1 MSDTRPNTSGA
12 RESAG
17 GEKRVGLHS
26 LKPAEG
32 SRKPRKRLGRGA
44 GTGHGKT
51 SGRGHKGAGARS
63 GASAYAAYEGG
74 QMPLQRRLPRLK
86 GEARG
91 RHTVARPTVYA
102 AVNLRELE
110 GVPGDTI
117 GPDELRAAGLVRKKA
132 ELVKILG
139 NGEAGR
145 AMTVRAHAFSKSA
158 REKIEAGGGSVE
170 VLER

>member
-1 MSDTRPNTSGA
+1 MRLNDISPALGSKKA
-12 RESAG
+12 R
-17 GEKRVGLHS
+17 KRVGRGT
-26 LKPAEG
+26 G
-32 SRKPRKRLGRGA
+32 S
-44 GTGHGKT
+44 GHGKT

-63 GASAYAAYEGG
+63 GASTHAAYEGG

-102 AVNLRELE
+102 VVNLGELE

-139 NGEAGR
+139 GGEPGR
-145 AMTVRAHAFSKSA
+145 TVTLRAHAFSKSA

>member
-1 MSDTRPNTSGA
+1 VRLNELKGA
-12 RESAG
+12 PGSKKAR
-17 GEKRVGLHS
+17 KRVG
-26 LKPAEG
+26 
-32 SRKPRKRLGRGA
+32 R
-44 GTGHGKT
+44 GTGSGRGKT

-63 GASAYAAYEGG
+63 GAKAHATYEGG

-102 AVNLRELE
+102 PVNLGELE

-117 GPDELRAAGLVRKKA
+117 GPDELRVAGLVRKRA

-139 NGEAGR
+139 DGEIGR
-145 AMTVRAHAFSKSA
+145 AATVRAHAFSRSA
-158 REKIEAGGGSVE
+158 REKIEAAGGSVE